1 MRRPFTP
8 QLSQKYPAATSVS
21 RGFPEDI
28 SCVFRS
34 MNLDHGS
41 IFISNVEAAKNPN
54 TLASI
59 DEGIQDI
66 VSVRF

>member
-8 QLSQKYPAATSVS
+8 QYSQKYPSAASVS

-59 DEGIQDI
+59 DEIIQDI
-66 VSVRF
+66 VLVLF

>member
-8 QLSQKYPAATSVS
+8 QYSQKYPSATSVS

-59 DEGIQDI
+59 DEIIQDI
-66 VSVRF
+66 VLVLF